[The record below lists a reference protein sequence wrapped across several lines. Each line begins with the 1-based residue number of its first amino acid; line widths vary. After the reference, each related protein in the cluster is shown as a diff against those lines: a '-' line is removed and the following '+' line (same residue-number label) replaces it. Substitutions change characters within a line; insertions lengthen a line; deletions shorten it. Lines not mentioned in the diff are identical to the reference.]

1 MAKLNIEELISGLLE
16 AALVAQSISERQH
29 INALRNYF
37 DKDGVPKTTHVVI
50 GEKTIEVP
58 LYILADHGSIGLDK
72 LEIDF
77 EARILFGDDESKCS
91 NLKKSLLGVF
101 KKPKFENNIKEIHV
115 DQGSTLSTNGKAK
128 IKVKFKRDEKPEMVS
143 RLVDDFIQSLPDPK
157 INVTDDKDS
166 KALSR

>member
-50 GEKTIEVP
+50 GEKTLEVP

-91 NLKKSLLGVF
+91 VAIKKFSSFVICFDQSPVISLCSFLF
-101 KKPKFENNIKEIHV
+101 SAKRTK
-115 DQGSTLSTNGKAK
+115 GSSS
-128 IKVKFKRDEKPEMVS
+128 VESYF
-143 RLVDDFIQSLPDPK
+143 
-157 INVTDDKDS
+157 
-166 KALSR
+166 